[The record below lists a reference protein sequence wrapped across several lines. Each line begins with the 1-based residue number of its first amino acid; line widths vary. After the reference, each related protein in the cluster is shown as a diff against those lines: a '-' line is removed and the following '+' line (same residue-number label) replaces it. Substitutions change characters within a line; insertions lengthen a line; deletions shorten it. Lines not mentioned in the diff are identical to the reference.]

1 MVGLELRQEVNL
13 ALLQAVVVC
22 LAQRNLQRQKTFHV
36 THQLVGKTGV
46 NGHHVL
52 AGIFYYFVCTAPSM
66 NYSEYSFSCG
76 TTGVKSRTRSCI
88 APTEGGLACPE
99 ESTETENQHCET
111 NPCCSTSVKVT
122 DATSGDAIEGAQV
135 TFTIGDEAAQTL
147 DSGSDGT
154 VALGSLEMQT
164 GVAVKIQKQFYD
176 DNNDAIVVGD
186 SCGSPIDMPMNPQS
200 IDGRIVLTWSSDAP
214 KDLDVYMPS
223 NQVLRK
229 ILRNS
234 RAKNFNY

>member
-1 MVGLELRQEVNL
+1 MWTGGVHRTRLLSADPGRGLDIL
-13 ALLQAVVVC
+13 
-22 LAQRNLQRQKTFHV
+22 QRNLQH
-36 THQLVGKTGV
+36 
-46 NGHHVL
+46 N
-52 AGIFYYFVCTAPSM
+52 
-66 NYSEYSFSCG
+66 
-76 TTGVKSRTRSCI
+76 
-88 APTEGGLACPE
+88 
-99 ESTETENQHCET
+99 TETENQHCET

-229 ILRNS
+229 MLRNS
-234 RAKNFNY
+234 NTKGQKISSIDFLSTAM